1 MDIRPL
7 SSDYAV
13 SPQIE
18 PRDIAAIVEAGF
30 TTVIC
35 NRPDSEI
42 PPAIHATAIRRAA
55 EAAGLR
61 FVENPVQPG
70 TLTMQNMSI
79 QADAIKEAEGKVLA
93 YCASGNRS
101 SIVWSFIKAPELG
114 VDQVIA
120 ATTAA
125 GYQHE
130 PMRAQFEQAA
140 RQAQV

>member
-18 PRDIAAIVEAGF
+18 PHDIPAIVEAGF
-30 TTVIC
+30 KTLIC

-42 PPAIHATAIRRAA
+42 PPAVHATAVRRAA
-55 EAAGLR
+55 EAAGLV

-70 TLTMQNMSI
+70 ALSMQNLSI
-79 QADAIKEAEGKVLA
+79 QADAMDQAQGPVLA

-101 SIVWSFIKAPELG
+101 SIVWSFIKAADLG

-130 PMRAQFEQAA
+130 PLRAQFEQAA
-140 RQAQV
+140 RQAKA